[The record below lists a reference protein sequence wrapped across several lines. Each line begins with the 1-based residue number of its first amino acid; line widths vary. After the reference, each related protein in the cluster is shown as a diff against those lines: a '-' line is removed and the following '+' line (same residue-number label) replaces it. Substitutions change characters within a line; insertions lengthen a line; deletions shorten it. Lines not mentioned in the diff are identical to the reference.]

1 MNRPHV
7 MHIIV
12 QGNDRKLPWDL
23 EKAASRVSIL
33 KARTPAEAGAL
44 IRAYPPVMLLADLQ
58 VWDAEARQCVEQVR
72 AQIDPA
78 AASPFIG
85 VLRFEPDAAFSMDSV
100 AGPAPSGAP
109 GVEQDFEDEMVGAMP
124 SGWEGSYPF
133 ASLTVK
139 GDTPPRGAQQ
149 YLCFEK
155 KEGAGKAFFSRR
167 FPSISGK
174 VAIEFDLRCNDKN
187 KFLLGIYVEKGGD
200 FQQAIHTKILRSE
213 AQTTPTIHMQGESAP
228 YLQIGRAS
236 CRERV

>member
-85 VLRFEPDAAFSMDSV
+85 VLRFEPDAAQRNELLEAGLDGLILESDPERLLLWQLDLLVNLRELSRFEQSKMDVNELSRQTRV
-100 AGPAPSGAP
+100 KLHDLSQPLSAVQGRLQLLAAKVQDDNPDAKAIRDLVRLIFEVSGQLM
-109 GVEQDFEDEMVGAMP
+109 EIQRIHR
-124 SGWEGSYPF
+124 SY
-133 ASLTVK
+133 S
-139 GDTPPRGAQQ
+139 
-149 YLCFEK
+149 
-155 KEGAGKAFFSRR
+155 
-167 FPSISGK
+167 
-174 VAIEFDLRCNDKN
+174 
-187 KFLLGIYVEKGGD
+187 
-200 FQQAIHTKILRSE
+200 
-213 AQTTPTIHMQGESAP
+213 
-228 YLQIGRAS
+228 
-236 CRERV
+236 